1 MFEITAVEKH
11 FEELHNMTE
20 NISVSYS
27 LGFKE
32 GGLPTVGIRRWNKDE
47 RNGDSIICGNIVYL
61 VAGDAID
68 KTGRIIE
75 SVTELHDTPIEEIRV
90 NLRAQATI
98 MGHIVTVH
106 LGTRSVWMK
115 EIVSDE
121 RGVLHLNKE
130 N

>member
-1 MFEITAVEKH
+1 MFGITAIEKH

-32 GGLPTVGIRRWNKDE
+32 GGLPTVGIRRWTEE
-47 RNGDSIICGNIVYL
+47 RDSDCVICEGIVYL

-68 KTGRIIE
+68 NNGNVIE
-75 SVTELHDTPIEEIRV
+75 SVTTLHNTPIEEIRV

-98 MGHIVTVH
+98 MGHIVTIS
-106 LGTRSVWMK
+106 LGTRTVCGK

-121 RGVLHLNKE
+121 RGILHLNKE
-130 N
+130 T

>member
-1 MFEITAVEKH
+1 MFEVTAVEKH

-20 NISVSYS
+20 DISVSYS

-47 RNGDSIICGNIVYL
+47 RNGDCIICGNIVYL

-75 SVTELHDTPIEEIRV
+75 SVTELHNTPIEEIRV

-106 LGTRSVWMK
+106 LGTRNVCMR
-115 EIVSDE
+115 EVISDE
-121 RGVLHLNKE
+121 RGVLHLNKA

>member
-1 MFEITAVEKH
+1 MFGITAVEKH

-32 GGLPTVGIRRWNKDE
+32 GGLPTVGIRRWTEE
-47 RNGDSIICGNIVYL
+47 RNSDCVICEGIVYL

-68 KTGRIIE
+68 NNGNVIK
-75 SVTELHDTPIEEIRV
+75 SVTTLHNTPIEEIRV

-98 MGHIVTVH
+98 MGHIVTIS
-106 LGTRSVWMK
+106 LGTRTVCGK

-121 RGVLHLNKE
+121 RGILHLNKE
-130 N
+130 T